1 MAKIKNIVKVMNFHA
16 LLRVDSAKKKAEKY
30 MMLQDEMTEMIAEIT
45 NNKNFIID
53 KQLLKIKNNAKDLVI
68 FFGSDHGFCSNYNSQ
83 IGDHIQKNSGAD
95 MIILGKKVHRY
106 SNTAL
111 LKITREEF
119 EEDPSEIFEIMEQA
133 IRSGKYKNISVVYN
147 KYASVTDIKL
157 TKRQIY
163 PLDET
168 YTKKRDD
175 KDVYTDYYCDGN
187 IEDILRNLICLHI
200 RYQLKLCDLNTSAAE
215 NIQRQNTTS
224 ESLKKIDELEEQEVK
239 KNRKEKKV
247 KEFRKV
253 IEMQSKKRDKE
264 N

>member
-30 MMLQDEMTEMIAEIT
+30 LFLQEEMSQLISEIT

-53 KQLLKIKNNAKDLVI
+53 KQLLKPSNNAGTLLI

-83 IGDHIQKNSGAD
+83 IGEQIQKHD
-95 MIILGKKVHRY
+95 FCDKIIIGKKVHRFASDSLY
-106 SNTAL
+106 S
-111 LKITREEF
+111 ISREEF
-119 EEDPSEIFEIMEQA
+119 EEDPSGIFEMMESA
-133 IRSGKYKNISVVYN
+133 VKIGMYKEVYVVYN
-147 KYASVTDIKL
+147 KYASVTDIKI
-157 TKRQIY
+157 TKRKIY
-163 PLDET
+163 PLDEEVT
-168 YTKKRDD
+168 MQRDN

-187 IEDILRNLICLHI
+187 IEEILKNLICLHL

-224 ESLKKIDELEEQEVK
+224 ESLKKIDELEEQEIK
-239 KNRKEKKV
+239 KNRKEKKI

-253 IEMQSKKRDKE
+253 IETQAKKRDKE
-264 N
+264 S